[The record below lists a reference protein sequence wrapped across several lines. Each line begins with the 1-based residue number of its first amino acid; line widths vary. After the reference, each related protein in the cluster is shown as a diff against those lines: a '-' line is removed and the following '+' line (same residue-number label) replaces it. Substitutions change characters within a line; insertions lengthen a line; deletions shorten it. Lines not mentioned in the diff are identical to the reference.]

1 MCNNDDNDGNK
12 FSLSV
17 KTLDLTCW
25 RSTSREGATM
35 GSRLTTH
42 SEKGH
47 DDENGNDG
55 DTNERFLTKTSR
67 CGLPPLTSWKA
78 RPSELD
84 ETYWLKLKEVTF
96 GGNLMI
102 RRIGITVI
110 VIILLTQQ
118 NSDVITISIV
128 ILMPESS

>member
-1 MCNNDDNDGNK
+1 MCNNDDDDGNK

-102 RRIGITVI
+102 SRIGIIV
-110 VIILLTQQ
+110 VII
-118 NSDVITISIV
+118 NDY
-128 ILMPESS
+128 